1 MTSLSEAPAAPLLP
15 KAPTGIRGLD
25 EITRGGLP
33 QGRST
38 LVTGGTGT
46 GKTLLGLQFLVA
58 GAREHGEPGVLVTFE
73 ESAEKVTADVASLG
87 FDLDGL
93 QRDGMLIIIAFPV
106 EAAEIVET
114 GEFDFGPL
122 SLVLDDAIRRIG
134 ARRVVL
140 DSIEVLFG
148 AFKARAIVRAELG
161 RLFGW
166 LEGREVTAVV
176 TGERADDALTRHGI
190 EEYVSDCV
198 IVLDHRVHEGVATRR
213 LQVIKYRG
221 STHETNE
228 YPFLISVRG
237 FEVLPVTAVSLD
249 YGASSERLSTGV
261 PRLDRMLSGGPYRG
275 STVLVSGAP
284 GTGKTTLGAHLI
296 DAACARGERA
306 LLVLFEESPDE
317 VIRNM
322 GSVGLDLGRWV
333 EAGLLRIWAA
343 RPSAFGLETHL
354 TILARLMDEQKP
366 AIAVLDGITSLTHQ
380 PTQADVVS
388 MVARQIHLLKS
399 RGITAMATTLVQD
412 DEASG
417 VGVSSLIDTWLL
429 LRNVESN
436 GERNRLL
443 FVLKSRGTAHSNQVR
458 EFVLT
463 DHGVELAD
471 VYVGPGGVMTG
482 SARVMQQARERSEQ
496 LEREEQLMRRKREL
510 KALAAQGQ
518 AQLAVLQEELAAQQA
533 ELEQIASREARL
545 AADAKATRAA
555 WPLSAGQIRLA
566 AMTERSDDRAAR
578 RRWRHR

>member
-1 MTSLSEAPAAPLLP
+1 MTSLSETPAAPLLL

-166 LEGREVTAVV
+166 LQGREVTAVV

-198 IVLDHRVHEGVATRR
+198 IVLDHRVHGGVATRR

-261 PRLDRMLSGGPYRG
+261 PRLDHMLSGGPYRG

-354 TILARLMDEQKP
+354 TILAGLMDEQKP

-380 PTQADVVS
+380 PPQADVVS

-417 VGVSSLIDTWLL
+417 VGMSSLIDTWLL

-482 SARVMQQARERSEQ
+482 SARVMQQGRERSEQ
-496 LEREEQLMRRKREL
+496 LEREEQLVRRKREL

-545 AADAKATRAA
+545 AAEAKATRAA
-555 WPLSAGQIRLA
+555 LA
-566 AMTERSDDRAAR
+566 AQRRADPG
-578 RRWRHR
+578 

>member
-73 ESAEKVTADVASLG
+73 ESAEKVTANVASLG

-93 QRDGMLIIIAFPV
+93 QRDGMLIIMAFPV

-148 AFKARAIVRAELG
+148 AFKAQAIVRAELG

-166 LEGREVTAVV
+166 LEGREVTAIV

-213 LQVIKYRG
+213 LQVVKYRG

-228 YPFLISVRG
+228 YPFLILARG

-261 PRLDRMLSGGPYRG
+261 PRLDRMLSGGLYRG

-284 GTGKTTLGAHLI
+284 GTGKTTVGAQLI

-366 AIAVLDGITSLTHQ
+366 TIAVLDGITSLTHQ

-399 RGITAMATTLVQD
+399 RGITAMATTLVQE

-417 VGVSSLIDTWLL
+417 VGVSSLMDTWLL

-458 EFVLT
+458 EFLLT

-482 SARVMQQARERSEQ
+482 SERVMQQARERSDQ

-510 KALAAQGQ
+510 KAHVAQGQ

-555 WPLSAGQIRLA
+555 LA
-566 AMTERSDDRAAR
+566 AQRRADPASRDDRAQ
-578 RRWRHR
+578 

>member
-1 MTSLSEAPAAPLLP
+1 MTSSSEAPAAPLLL

-46 GKTLLGLQFLVA
+46 GKTLLGVQFLVA

-73 ESAEKVTADVASLG
+73 ESAEKVTANVASLG

-93 QRDGMLIIIAFPV
+93 QRDGMLTIIAFPV

-114 GEFDFGPL
+114 GEFDFAPL

-148 AFKARAIVRAELG
+148 AFKAQAIVRAELG

-166 LEGREVTAVV
+166 LEGREVTAMV

-213 LQVIKYRG
+213 LQVVKYRG

-228 YPFLISVRG
+228 YPFLLSVRG

-249 YGASSERLSTGV
+249 YGASSERLPTGV
-261 PRLDRMLSGGPYRG
+261 PRLDRMLSGGLYRG
-275 STVLVSGAP
+275 STVLVSGAS
-284 GTGKTTLGAHLI
+284 GTGKTTVGAHLI

-333 EAGLLRIWAA
+333 QAGLLRIWAA

-354 TILARLMDEQKP
+354 MILARLMDEQKP
-366 AIAVLDGITSLTHQ
+366 AIAVLDGITSLTRQ
-380 PTQADVVS
+380 STRADVVS

-417 VGVSSLIDTWLL
+417 VGVSSLMDTWLL

-482 SARVMQQARERSEQ
+482 SARVMQQARERSDQ

-510 KALAAQGQ
+510 KAHVAQGQ
-518 AQLAVLQEELAAQQA
+518 AQLAVLQEELVAQRA

-545 AADAKATRAA
+545 AADAQAARAV
-555 WPLSAGQIRLA
+555 LA
-566 AMTERSDDRAAR
+566 AQRRADPAGRDDTAQ
-578 RRWRHR
+578 

>member
-73 ESAEKVTADVASLG
+73 ESAEKVTANVASLG

-93 QRDGMLIIIAFPV
+93 QRDGMLIIMAFPV

-148 AFKARAIVRAELG
+148 AFKAQAIVRAELG

-166 LEGREVTAVV
+166 LEGREVTAIV

-228 YPFLISVRG
+228 YPFLITVRG

-249 YGASSERLSTGV
+249 YAASSERLSTGV
-261 PRLDRMLSGGPYRG
+261 PRLDRMLSGGLYRG

-284 GTGKTTLGAHLI
+284 GTGKTTVGAHLV

-366 AIAVLDGITSLTHQ
+366 TIAVLDGITSLTHQ
-380 PTQADVVS
+380 PTQADLVS

-417 VGVSSLIDTWLL
+417 VGVSSLMDTWLL

-458 EFVLT
+458 EFLLT

-482 SARVMQQARERSEQ
+482 SARVMQQARERSDQ

-510 KALAAQGQ
+510 KAHVAQGQ

-545 AADAKATRAA
+545 AADAQATRAA
-555 WPLSAGQIRLA
+555 LA
-566 AMTERSDDRAAR
+566 AQRRADPASRDDRAQ
-578 RRWRHR
+578 

>member
-1 MTSLSEAPAAPLLP
+1 MASLSEASAASLLL

-73 ESAEKVTADVASLG
+73 ESAEKVTANVASLG

-148 AFKARAIVRAELG
+148 AFNARAIVRAELG

-166 LEGREVTAVV
+166 LEGREVTAMV

-261 PRLDRMLSGGPYRG
+261 PRLDRMLSGGLYRG

-284 GTGKTTLGAHLI
+284 GTGKTTVGAHLI

-343 RPSAFGLETHL
+343 RPLAFGLETHL

-366 AIAVLDGITSLTHQ
+366 AVAVLDGIVSLTHQ

-388 MVARQIHLLKS
+388 MVARQLHLLKS
-399 RGITAMATTLVQD
+399 RGITAVATTLVQG

-417 VGVSSLIDTWLL
+417 VGVFSLMDTWLL

-482 SARVMQQARERSEQ
+482 SARVMQQARERSDQ
-496 LEREEQLMRRKREL
+496 LKREEQLMRRKREL
-510 KALAAQGQ
+510 KAHVAQGQ

-533 ELEQIASREARL
+533 ELEQIGSREARL
-545 AADAKATRAA
+545 AGDAKAARAA
-555 WPLSAGQIRLA
+555 LA
-566 AMTERSDDRAAR
+566 AQRGADPAGRDDRAQ
-578 RRWRHR
+578 

>member
-1 MTSLSEAPAAPLLP
+1 MTSLSEAPAAPPLL
-15 KAPTGIRGLD
+15 KAPTGIQGLD

-148 AFKARAIVRAELG
+148 AFRARAIVRAELG

-366 AIAVLDGITSLTHQ
+366 TIAVLDGITSLTHQ
-380 PTQADVVS
+380 PPQAEVVS

-412 DEASG
+412 DEVSG
-417 VGVSSLIDTWLL
+417 VGVSSLMDTWLL
-429 LRNVESN
+429 LRNVESS
-436 GERNRLL
+436 GKRNRLL

-458 EFVLT
+458 KFVLT
-463 DHGVELAD
+463 DHGVELA
-471 VYVGPGGVMTG
+471 
-482 SARVMQQARERSEQ
+482 
-496 LEREEQLMRRKREL
+496 
-510 KALAAQGQ
+510 
-518 AQLAVLQEELAAQQA
+518 
-533 ELEQIASREARL
+533 
-545 AADAKATRAA
+545 
-555 WPLSAGQIRLA
+555 
-566 AMTERSDDRAAR
+566 R

>member
-1 MTSLSEAPAAPLLP
+1 MASLSDAPAGPLLP

-25 EITRGGLP
+25 EVTGGGLP

-38 LVTGGTGT
+38 LVTGGAGT

-58 GAREHGEPGVLVTFE
+58 GAREQGEPGVLVTFE
-73 ESAEKVTADVASLG
+73 ESAEKVAANVASLG

-93 QRDGMLIIIAFPV
+93 QRDGMLVIIAFPV
-106 EAAEIVET
+106 QATEIVEI
-114 GEFDFGPL
+114 GEFDFAPL
-122 SLVLDDAIRRIG
+122 SLLLDDAINRIG

-148 AFKARAIVRAELG
+148 AFKAQAIVRAELG

-166 LEGREVTAVV
+166 LEGREVTAIV
-176 TGERADDALTRHGI
+176 TGERAGNALTRHGI

-198 IVLDHRVHEGVATRR
+198 IVLDHRVHDGVATRR
-213 LQVIKYRG
+213 LQVVKYRG
-221 STHETNE
+221 SMHETNE
-228 YPFLISVRG
+228 YPFLISARG

-261 PRLDRMLSGGPYRG
+261 PRLDRMLSGGLYQG

-284 GTGKTTLGAHLI
+284 GTGKSSLGAHLV

-322 GSVGLDLGRWV
+322 RSIGLDLRRWV
-333 EAGLLRIWAA
+333 EAGLLRMWAA

-354 TILARLMDEQKP
+354 TILARLMDEHKP

-380 PTQADVVS
+380 PTQAEVVS

-399 RGITAMATTLVQD
+399 RGITAMATTLAQEHD
-412 DEASG
+412 ASG
-417 VGVSSLIDTWLL
+417 VGVSSLVDTWLL
-429 LRNVESN
+429 LRNAESN

-458 EFVLT
+458 EFLLT

-482 SARVMQQARERSEQ
+482 SARLTQQARERSDK
-496 LEREEQLMRRKREL
+496 LEHEEQLMRRKREL
-510 KALAAQGQ
+510 KAHIAQEQ
-518 AQLAVLQEELAAQQA
+518 AQLVMLQEQLAAQQA
-533 ELEQIASREARL
+533 ELEQMTTREERL
-545 AADAKATRAA
+545 TAEDEATRAA
-555 WPLSAGQIRLA
+555 LTAQRRADPAGR
-566 AMTERSDDRAAR
+566 DDRAQ
-578 RRWRHR
+578 

>member
-73 ESAEKVTADVASLG
+73 ESANKVTANVASLG

-148 AFKARAIVRAELG
+148 AFKAQAIVRAELG

-166 LEGREVTAVV
+166 LEGREVTAIV
-176 TGERADDALTRHGI
+176 TGERANDALTRHGI

-366 AIAVLDGITSLTHQ
+366 TIAVLDGITSLTNQ
-380 PTQADVVS
+380 PTQANVVS

-417 VGVSSLIDTWLL
+417 VGMSSLIDTWLL

-555 WPLSAGQIRLA
+555 LA
-566 AMTERSDDRAAR
+566 AQRRADPAGRDDRAQ
-578 RRWRHR
+578 

>member
-73 ESAEKVTADVASLG
+73 ESADKVTANVASLG

-106 EAAEIVET
+106 EAAEIVKT

-166 LEGREVTAVV
+166 LEGREVTAIV

-190 EEYVSDCV
+190 EQYVSDCV

-366 AIAVLDGITSLTHQ
+366 TIAVLDGITSLTNQ

-417 VGVSSLIDTWLL
+417 VGMSSLIDTWLL

-533 ELEQIASREARL
+533 ELEQMASREARL

-555 WPLSAGQIRLA
+555 LA
-566 AMTERSDDRAAR
+566 AQRRADPAGRDDRAQ
-578 RRWRHR
+578 

>member
-1 MTSLSEAPAAPLLP
+1 MTSLSEAPAAPLLL

-166 LEGREVTAVV
+166 LQGREVTAVV

-198 IVLDHRVHEGVATRR
+198 IVLDHRVHGGVATRR

-261 PRLDRMLSGGPYRG
+261 PRLDHMLSGGPYRG

-354 TILARLMDEQKP
+354 TILAGLMDEQKP

-380 PTQADVVS
+380 PPQADVVS

-417 VGVSSLIDTWLL
+417 VGMSSLIDTWLL

-482 SARVMQQARERSEQ
+482 SARVMQQGRERSEQ

-545 AADAKATRAA
+545 AAEAKATRAA
-555 WPLSAGQIRLA
+555 LA
-566 AMTERSDDRAAR
+566 AQRRADPG
-578 RRWRHR
+578 

>member
-1 MTSLSEAPAAPLLP
+1 MTSLSEAPAAALLL

-73 ESAEKVTADVASLG
+73 ESAEKVTANVASLG

-148 AFKARAIVRAELG
+148 AFKAQAIVRAELG

-166 LEGREVTAVV
+166 LEGREVTAIV

-366 AIAVLDGITSLTHQ
+366 TISVLDGITSLTHQ

-388 MVARQIHLLKS
+388 MVARQLHLLKS

-417 VGVSSLIDTWLL
+417 VGMSSLMDTWLL

-458 EFVLT
+458 EFLLT

-482 SARVMQQARERSEQ
+482 SARVMQQARERSDQ

-510 KALAAQGQ
+510 KAHVAQGQ
-518 AQLAVLQEELAAQQA
+518 AQLAELQEELAAQQA

-555 WPLSAGQIRLA
+555 LA
-566 AMTERSDDRAAR
+566 AQRRADPASRDDRAQ
-578 RRWRHR
+578 

>member
-1 MTSLSEAPAAPLLP
+1 M
-15 KAPTGIRGLD
+15 
-25 EITRGGLP
+25 
-33 QGRST
+33 
-38 LVTGGTGT
+38 
-46 GKTLLGLQFLVA
+46 
-58 GAREHGEPGVLVTFE
+58 
-73 ESAEKVTADVASLG
+73 
-87 FDLDGL
+87 
-93 QRDGMLIIIAFPV
+93 
-106 EAAEIVET
+106 EAAEIVKT

-140 DSIEVLFG
+140 DSIEVLFE
-148 AFKARAIVRAELG
+148 AFKAPAIVRAELG

-166 LEGREVTAVV
+166 LEGQEVTAVV

-261 PRLDRMLSGGPYRG
+261 PRLDRMLSGGPYWG

-354 TILARLMDEQKP
+354 TILAQLMDEQKP

-380 PTQADVVS
+380 PTQANVVS

-417 VGVSSLIDTWLL
+417 AGVSSLMDTWLL
-429 LRNVESN
+429 LRNVESS
-436 GERNRLL
+436 GKRNRLL
-443 FVLKSRGTAHSNQVR
+443 YVLKSRGTAHSNQVR
-458 EFVLT
+458 KFVLT
-463 DHGVELAD
+463 DHGVKL
-471 VYVGPGGVMTG
+471 
-482 SARVMQQARERSEQ
+482 
-496 LEREEQLMRRKREL
+496 
-510 KALAAQGQ
+510 
-518 AQLAVLQEELAAQQA
+518 
-533 ELEQIASREARL
+533 
-545 AADAKATRAA
+545 
-555 WPLSAGQIRLA
+555 
-566 AMTERSDDRAAR
+566 AR

>member
-1 MTSLSEAPAAPLLP
+1 MTSSSEAPAAPLLL

-25 EITRGGLP
+25 EITGGGLP

-58 GAREHGEPGVLVTFE
+58 GAWEHGEPGVLVTFE
-73 ESAEKVTADVASLG
+73 ESAEKVTANVASLG

-148 AFKARAIVRAELG
+148 AFKAQAIVRAELG

-176 TGERADDALTRHGI
+176 TGERADDGLTRHGI

-228 YPFLISVRG
+228 YPFLISARG

-249 YGASSERLSTGV
+249 YQASSERLSTGV
-261 PRLDRMLSGGPYRG
+261 PRLDRMLSGGLYRG
-275 STVLVSGAP
+275 STALVSGAP
-284 GTGKTTLGAHLI
+284 GTGKTTVGAHLI

-343 RPSAFGLETHL
+343 RPSAYGLETHL

-380 PTQADVVS
+380 PAHADVVS

-417 VGVSSLIDTWLL
+417 VGVSSLMDTWLL

-482 SARVMQQARERSEQ
+482 SARVIQQARERSDQ

-510 KALAAQGQ
+510 KAHVAQGQ

-545 AADAKATRAA
+545 ATEAKATRAA
-555 WPLSAGQIRLA
+555 LA
-566 AMTERSDDRAAR
+566 AQRRADPAGRDDRAQ
-578 RRWRHR
+578 

>member
-1 MTSLSEAPAAPLLP
+1 MTSLSEAPAAPQLL

-73 ESAEKVTADVASLG
+73 ESAEKVTANVASLG

-93 QRDGMLIIIAFPV
+93 QRDGMLIIMAFPV
-106 EAAEIVET
+106 EAAEIVEI

-166 LEGREVTAVV
+166 LEGREVTAIV

-228 YPFLISVRG
+228 YPFLISDRG

-249 YGASSERLSTGV
+249 YGASSERVSTGV
-261 PRLDRMLSGGPYRG
+261 PRLDRMLSGGLYRG

-284 GTGKTTLGAHLI
+284 GTGKSTLGAHLI
-296 DAACARGERA
+296 DAACARGEPT

-366 AIAVLDGITSLTHQ
+366 AVAVLDGITSLTHQ
-380 PTQADVVS
+380 PTHADLVS

-417 VGVSSLIDTWLL
+417 VGVSSLMDTWLL

-458 EFVLT
+458 EFLLT
-463 DHGVELAD
+463 GHGVELAD

-482 SARVMQQARERSEQ
+482 SARVMQQARERSDQ
-496 LEREEQLMRRKREL
+496 LEREEQLMRHKREL
-510 KALAAQGQ
+510 KAHVAQGQ

-555 WPLSAGQIRLA
+555 LA
-566 AMTERSDDRAAR
+566 AQRRADPAGRDDRAQ
-578 RRWRHR
+578 

>member
-1 MTSLSEAPAAPLLP
+1 MTSLSETPAAPLLL

-148 AFKARAIVRAELG
+148 AFKARAIVRTELG

-166 LEGREVTAVV
+166 LQGREVTAVV

-198 IVLDHRVHEGVATRR
+198 IVLDHRVHGGVATRR

-261 PRLDRMLSGGPYRG
+261 PRLDHMLSGVPYRG

-354 TILARLMDEQKP
+354 TILAGLMDEQKP

-380 PTQADVVS
+380 PPQADVVS

-417 VGVSSLIDTWLL
+417 VGMSSLIDTWLL

-482 SARVMQQARERSEQ
+482 SARVMQQGRERSEQ
-496 LEREEQLMRRKREL
+496 LEREEQLVRRKREL

-545 AADAKATRAA
+545 AAEAKATRAA
-555 WPLSAGQIRLA
+555 LA
-566 AMTERSDDRAAR
+566 AQRRADPG
-578 RRWRHR
+578 

>member
-73 ESAEKVTADVASLG
+73 ESANKVTANVASLG

-148 AFKARAIVRAELG
+148 AFKAQAIVRAELG

-166 LEGREVTAVV
+166 LEGREVTAIV
-176 TGERADDALTRHGI
+176 TGERANDALTRHGI

-366 AIAVLDGITSLTHQ
+366 TIAVLDGITSLTNQ

-417 VGVSSLIDTWLL
+417 VGMSSLIDTWLL

-555 WPLSAGQIRLA
+555 LA
-566 AMTERSDDRAAR
+566 AQRRADPAGRDDRAQ
-578 RRWRHR
+578 

>member
-1 MTSLSEAPAAPLLP
+1 MTSSSEAPAAPLLP

-38 LVTGGTGT
+38 LVTGGAGT
-46 GKTLLGLQFLVA
+46 GKTLLGLEFLVA

-73 ESAEKVTADVASLG
+73 ESAEKVTANVASLG

-93 QRDGMLIIIAFPV
+93 QRDGMLIVIALPV
-106 EAAEIVET
+106 ETAEIVET

-148 AFKARAIVRAELG
+148 AFKAQAIVRAELG
-161 RLFGW
+161 SLFGW
-166 LEGREVTAVV
+166 LEGREVTAIV
-176 TGERADDALTRHGI
+176 TGERAEDALTRHGI

-228 YPFLISVRG
+228 YPFLISVHG

-249 YGASSERLSTGV
+249 HGASSERLSTGV
-261 PRLDRMLSGGPYRG
+261 PRLDRMLSGGLYRG
-275 STVLVSGAP
+275 STVLVSGTS
-284 GTGKTTLGAHLI
+284 GTGKTTVGASLI
-296 DAACARGERA
+296 DAACVRGERA

-322 GSVGLDLGRWV
+322 GSVGLDLRRWV

-343 RPSAFGLETHL
+343 RPAAFGLEAHL
-354 TILARLMDEQKP
+354 VILARLMDEQEP
-366 AIAVLDGITSLTHQ
+366 TIAVLDGIASLTHQ
-380 PTQADVVS
+380 PSRADVVS

-399 RGITAMATTLVQD
+399 RGITAMVTSLVQE

-417 VGVSSLIDTWLL
+417 VGVSSLMDTWLL

-463 DHGVELAD
+463 DHGVELVD

-482 SARVMQQARERSEQ
+482 SDRVTQQARERSDQ
-496 LEREEQLMRRKREL
+496 VEREEQLMRRKRGL
-510 KALAAQGQ
+510 KAHLAQGQ

-533 ELEQIASREARL
+533 ELEQMESREARL
-545 AADAKATRAA
+545 AADARAA
-555 WPLSAGQIRLA
+555 RTALA
-566 AMTERSDDRAAR
+566 AQRMADPAGLDDRAQ
-578 RRWRHR
+578 

>member
-1 MTSLSEAPAAPLLP
+1 MTSLSEASAAPLLL

-73 ESAEKVTADVASLG
+73 ESAEKVTANVASLG

-148 AFKARAIVRAELG
+148 AFKAQAIVRAELG

-166 LEGREVTAVV
+166 LEGREVTAMV
-176 TGERADDALTRHGI
+176 TAERADDALTRHGM

-261 PRLDRMLSGGPYRG
+261 PRLDRMLSGGLYRG

-284 GTGKTTLGAHLI
+284 GTGKTTVGAHLI

-306 LLVLFEESPDE
+306 LLVLFEESPNE

-333 EAGLLRIWAA
+333 GAGLLRIWAA

-354 TILARLMDEQKP
+354 TTLARLMDEQKP
-366 AIAVLDGITSLTHQ
+366 TVAVLDGITSLTHQ
-380 PTQADVVS
+380 PTQADMVS

-417 VGVSSLIDTWLL
+417 VGISSLMDTWLL

-482 SARVMQQARERSEQ
+482 SARVMQQARERSDQ

-510 KALAAQGQ
+510 KAHVAQGQ

-545 AADAKATRAA
+545 AADAKAARAA
-555 WPLSAGQIRLA
+555 LA
-566 AMTERSDDRAAR
+566 AQRRADPAGRDDRAQ
-578 RRWRHR
+578 

>member
-1 MTSLSEAPAAPLLP
+1 MTSLSEAPAAPLLL

-73 ESAEKVTADVASLG
+73 ESAEKVTANVASLG

-93 QRDGMLIIIAFPV
+93 QRDGMLIIMAFPV

-148 AFKARAIVRAELG
+148 AFKAQAIVRAELG

-166 LEGREVTAVV
+166 LEGREVTAIV

-213 LQVIKYRG
+213 LQVVKYRG

-228 YPFLISVRG
+228 YPFLITVRG

-249 YGASSERLSTGV
+249 YAASSERLSTGV
-261 PRLDRMLSGGPYRG
+261 PRLDRMLSGGLYRG

-284 GTGKTTLGAHLI
+284 GTGKSTVGAHLI

-306 LLVLFEESPDE
+306 LLVLFEESPNE

-366 AIAVLDGITSLTHQ
+366 TIAVLDGITSLTHQ

-399 RGITAMATTLVQD
+399 RGITAMATTLVQE

-417 VGVSSLIDTWLL
+417 VGVSSLMDTWLL

-458 EFVLT
+458 EFLLT

-482 SARVMQQARERSEQ
+482 SERVMQQAREHSDQ

-510 KALAAQGQ
+510 KAHVVQGQ

-555 WPLSAGQIRLA
+555 LA
-566 AMTERSDDRAAR
+566 AQRRADPACRDDRAQ
-578 RRWRHR
+578 

>member
-1 MTSLSEAPAAPLLP
+1 MTSLSEASAAPLLP
-15 KAPTGIRGLD
+15 KASTGIRGLD

-93 QRDGMLIIIAFPV
+93 QREGMLIIIAFPV
-106 EAAEIVET
+106 EAAEIVKT

-122 SLVLDDAIRRIG
+122 SLVLDDAIKRIG

-148 AFKARAIVRAELG
+148 AFKAKAIVRAELG

-166 LEGREVTAVV
+166 LEGREVTAMV
-176 TGERADDALTRHGI
+176 TGERADDGLTRHGI

-261 PRLDRMLSGGPYRG
+261 PRLDRMLSGGLYRG
-275 STVLVSGAP
+275 STALVSGAP
-284 GTGKTTLGAHLI
+284 GTGKTTVGAHLI

-322 GSVGLDLGRWV
+322 GSVGLDLRRWV

-343 RPSAFGLETHL
+343 RPSTFGLETHL

-366 AIAVLDGITSLTHQ
+366 TVAVLDGITSLTHQ
-380 PTQADVVS
+380 PTQADMVS

-399 RGITAMATTLVQD
+399 RGITAMATTLVHG

-417 VGVSSLIDTWLL
+417 AGVSSLMDTWLL

-482 SARVMQQARERSEQ
+482 SARVMQQARERSDQ
-496 LEREEQLMRRKREL
+496 LEREEQLMRREREL
-510 KALAAQGQ
+510 KAHVAQGQ

-545 AADAKATRAA
+545 AAGAKAARAA
-555 WPLSAGQIRLA
+555 LA
-566 AMTERSDDRAAR
+566 AQRRADPAGRDDRAQ
-578 RRWRHR
+578 

>member
-1 MTSLSEAPAAPLLP
+1 MTSLSEVPAAPLLP

-38 LVTGGTGT
+38 LVTGSTGT

-58 GAREHGEPGVLVTFE
+58 GAREQGEPGVLVTFE
-73 ESAEKVTADVASLG
+73 ESAEKVTANVASMG

-93 QRDGMLIIIAFPV
+93 QRDGKLVVIAFPV
-106 EAAEIVET
+106 QAAEIVET

-122 SLVLDDAIRRIG
+122 SLVLDDAIGRIG
-134 ARRVVL
+134 AKRVVL

-148 AFKARAIVRAELG
+148 AFKAQAIVRAELA
-161 RLFGW
+161 RLFSW
-166 LEGREVTAVV
+166 LESREVTAIV

-198 IVLDHRVHEGVATRR
+198 VVLDHRVHEGVATRR

-228 YPFLISVRG
+228 YPFLISAHG

-261 PRLDRMLSGGPYRG
+261 PRLDRMLAGGLYRG
-275 STVLVSGAP
+275 STVLISGAP
-284 GTGKTTLGAHLI
+284 GTGKTTAGAHLI

-306 LLVLFEESPDE
+306 VLVLFEESPDE

-322 GSVGLDLGRWV
+322 RSVGLDLEHWAD
-333 EAGLLRIWAA
+333 AGLLRIWAA

-354 TILARLMDEQKP
+354 TLLARLLDEHKP
-366 AIAVLDGITSLTHQ
+366 AIAVLDGITGLTRQ
-380 PTQADVVS
+380 PSRADVIS
-388 MVARQIHLLKS
+388 MVGRQIHLLKS
-399 RGITAMATTLVQD
+399 REITTMATTLIQE
-412 DEASG
+412 DEDSG
-417 VGVSSLIDTWLL
+417 MGVSSLMDTWLL

-458 EFVLT
+458 EFLLT

-482 SARVMQQARERSEQ
+482 SARVSQQARERSEQ
-496 LEREEQLMRRKREL
+496 LEHEEQLMRRKREL
-510 KALAAQGQ
+510 TAQVVQGQ
-518 AQLAVLQEELAAQQA
+518 AQLAVLQEDLAARQA
-533 ELEQIASREARL
+533 ELERIAGRETRL
-545 AADAKATRAA
+545 AADAQATRAA
-555 WPLSAGQIRLA
+555 LA
-566 AMTERSDDRAAR
+566 AQRRADPDDRDDR
-578 RRWRHR
+578 E

>member
-58 GAREHGEPGVLVTFE
+58 GAREQGEPGVLVTFE
-73 ESAEKVTADVASLG
+73 ESAEKVTANVASMG
-87 FDLDGL
+87 FDLDRL
-93 QRDGMLIIIAFPV
+93 QRDGQLVIIAFPV
-106 EAAEIVET
+106 QSAEIVET

-122 SLVLDDAIRRIG
+122 SLVLDDAIGRIG
-134 ARRVVL
+134 AKRVVL

-148 AFKARAIVRAELG
+148 AFKADAIVRAELA
-161 RLFGW
+161 RLFSW
-166 LEGREVTAVV
+166 LESREVTAIV

-228 YPFLISVRG
+228 YPFLISVHG

-261 PRLDRMLSGGPYRG
+261 PRLDRMLAGGLYRG
-275 STVLVSGAP
+275 STVLISGAP
-284 GTGKTTLGAHLI
+284 GTGKTTAGAHLI

-306 LLVLFEESPDE
+306 VLVLFEESPDE

-322 GSVGLDLGRWV
+322 RSVGLDLAHWAD
-333 EAGLLRIWAA
+333 AGLLRIWAA

-354 TILARLMDEQKP
+354 TLLARMLDEHKP
-366 AIAVLDGITSLTHQ
+366 AVAVLDGITGLTRQ
-380 PTQADVVS
+380 PSRADVIS

-399 RGITAMATTLVQD
+399 RGITTMATTLIQE
-412 DEASG
+412 DEDSG
-417 VGVSSLIDTWLL
+417 MGVSSLMDTWLL
-429 LRNVESN
+429 LRNVESD

-443 FVLKSRGTAHSNQVR
+443 FVLKSRGTPHSNQVR
-458 EFVLT
+458 EFLLT

-482 SARVMQQARERSEQ
+482 SARVSQQARERSEQ
-496 LEREEQLMRRKREL
+496 LEHEEQLMRRKREL
-510 KALAAQGQ
+510 TAQVVQGQ
-518 AQLAVLQEELAAQQA
+518 AQLAVLQEDLAARQA
-533 ELEQIASREARL
+533 ELERIASRETRL
-545 AADAKATRAA
+545 AADAQATRAA
-555 WPLSAGQIRLA
+555 LA
-566 AMTERSDDRAAR
+566 TQRRADPDDRDDRA
-578 RRWRHR
+578 

>member
-1 MTSLSEAPAAPLLP
+1 MTSLSEAPAAPQLL

-73 ESAEKVTADVASLG
+73 ESAEKVTANVASLG
-87 FDLDGL
+87 FDLDRL
-93 QRDGMLIIIAFPV
+93 QRDGMLIIMAFPV

-166 LEGREVTAVV
+166 LEGREVTAIV

-228 YPFLISVRG
+228 YPFLISARG

-249 YGASSERLSTGV
+249 YGASSERLPTGV
-261 PRLDRMLSGGPYRG
+261 PRLDRMLSGGLYLG

-284 GTGKTTLGAHLI
+284 GTGKSTVGAHLI
-296 DAACARGERA
+296 DAACARGEPA

-366 AIAVLDGITSLTHQ
+366 TVAVLDGITSLTHQ
-380 PTQADVVS
+380 PTQADLVS

-417 VGVSSLIDTWLL
+417 VGVSSLMDTWLL

-458 EFVLT
+458 EFLLT

-482 SARVMQQARERSEQ
+482 SARVMQQAREHSDQ

-510 KALAAQGQ
+510 KAHVAQGQ
-518 AQLAVLQEELAAQQA
+518 AQLGVLQEELAAQQA

-555 WPLSAGQIRLA
+555 LA
-566 AMTERSDDRAAR
+566 AQRRADPAGRDDRAQ
-578 RRWRHR
+578 